1 MAHAA
6 HLLDADIPLARLP
19 GHWVLARLGKRVLRP
34 GGLDSTRRLL
44 KALAIGPADRVVEF
58 APGLG
63 LTARRILGLRPA
75 AYTAVERDESAA
87 RRLRDCLTGPAI
99 QIVNA
104 GAEASGL
111 PDQCAEVVLGEAM
124 LTMQPPEKKAAIVR
138 EAARLLRPGG
148 RYGLHEI
155 ALLPEA
161 ADPATR
167 QRIRAELSLAIH
179 HGVSPLPVAE
189 WTALLAEAGF
199 VEPRIWLAP
208 FRLLE
213 PSQVLRDEGW
223 LRAARIGVNLLREA
237 EARRRVVEMRRA
249 FRRHQAHL
257 RAVVIIARKA

>member
-124 LTMQPPEKKAAIVR
+124 LTMQPPEKKAAIVYDALEGTR
-138 EAARLLRPGG
+138 AKTGIDPVQTLKKALDNIRP
-148 RYGLHEI
+148 
-155 ALLPEA
+155 ALEVK
-161 ADPATR
+161 
-167 QRIRAELSLAIH
+167 S
-179 HGVSPLPVAE
+179 
-189 WTALLAEAGF
+189 
-199 VEPRIWLAP
+199 
-208 FRLLE
+208 
-213 PSQVLRDEGW
+213 
-223 LRAARIGVNLLREA
+223 
-237 EARRRVVEMRRA
+237 RRVGGATYQVP
-249 FRRHQAHL
+249 
-257 RAVVIIARKA
+257 I